1 MGAVRGRGRHQRR
14 RPLAGLAAVLLV
26 LGLPALARG
35 VPAPAGVG
43 AAAVPGPVTGFDVH
57 GDTVTIEALPA
68 KLQVVFHADD
78 LFRIWMAPDG
88 HFTDPANTPPERSGA
103 PGANIVV
110 KTDYEGVTPRATDEG
125 LYHLLATPAMALR
138 VYKANLRFALYK
150 ADNRTLIWEELAGPT
165 WDGRQTTQVLSRG
178 PQEQFFGGGMQ
189 NGRFSHREQTIQV
202 AVSYNW
208 DDGGH
213 PNSAPFYVST
223 AGYGV
228 LRNTLAP
235 GSYSF
240 TAPVLT
246 SHEEQRFDA
255 YYFVGDLK
263 QVINRYTELTGRPF
277 MPPIYGL
284 EMGDADCYLH
294 SARHGE
300 IHTLD
305 SLKVADEYLQHDVPL
320 GWMLVN
326 DGYGCGYEFLDQV
339 SAGLQARNMQLGLW
353 TSTGLGSHAAEVR
366 AGVRVRKLD
375 IGWVGPGYRHAL
387 SGCEEAYQGM
397 ERDTDIR
404 GFVWLPEGWAGS
416 QRCGVHWSGD
426 QKGNWENIRFQIPTY
441 AGSTMSGQAYTTS
454 DVDGIFD
461 GSAQTYLRDLQ
472 WKTFLP
478 VGIAMNGWS
487 VRHKRP
493 WRDGEP
499 FTSANRNWFHLRER
513 LLPYQ
518 YTYAAQAHRTGIGP
532 VRPLVLEYPDD
543 PKTWGDAVKY
553 EFLSGEAFLVA
564 PVYSDTTVRNGI
576 YLPRGQW
583 TDYWSGQVHTGPL
596 MLDGYHA
603 PPDRLPLFVKAG
615 SIIPMWPEST
625 RSWRTRDRTQ
635 LDLDIY
641 PVISGGAP
649 GPPGAAGSFTLYEDD
664 GVSRGYARGEFAEQ
678 TFTVSPT
685 DAGITVGIGPSVGSY
700 TGKVDSRRYRLTV
713 HDHGSTT
720 QVVAGGTV
728 LPRYDD
734 PAAYAAAT
742 TGWYRDPA
750 RAGITD
756 VKVPALPAGEALT
769 VEFTR

>member
-1 MGAVRGRGRHQRR
+1 MGVWQRR
-14 RPLAGLAAVLLV
+14 RQHRRFVAVAAVLL
-26 LGLPALARG
+26 LTGLPALARG
-35 VPAPAGVG
+35 APAAPDADGPG
-43 AAAVPGPVTGFDVH
+43 ALTGFVVR
-57 GDTVTIEALPA
+57 GNTVEISAVRATFKVI
-68 KLQVVFHADD
+68 FHTDD
-78 LFRIWMAPDG
+78 LVRIWMAPGPDG
-88 HFTDPANTPPERSGA
+88 EFADPANSPPRRDGA
-103 PGANIVV
+103 PAANIIV
-110 KTDYEGVTPRATDEG
+110 KHDFPGVTPKATDEG
-125 LYHLLATPAMALR
+125 AYHLLTTGVLALR
-138 VYKANLRFALYK
+138 VYKPGLRFALYR
-150 ADNRTLIWEELAGPT
+150 ADNRTLIWEELVGPT
-165 WDGRQTTQVLSRG
+165 WDGRQTTQVMARG
-178 PQEQFFGGGMQ
+178 ADEQFFGGGMQ
-189 NGRFSHREQTIQV
+189 NGRFSHRDQTIKV

-263 QVINRYTELTGRPF
+263 AVINRYTELTGRPF

-305 SLKVADEYLQHDVPL
+305 SLKVADEYRKHDIPL

-326 DGYGCGYEFLDQV
+326 DGYGCGYELLDQV
-339 SAGLQARNMQLGLW
+339 AAGLDARNMQLGLW

-375 IGWVGPGYRHAL
+375 IGWVGPGYRAAL
-387 SGCEEAYQGM
+387 SACEEAYTGM
-397 ERDTDIR
+397 ERETDIR

-426 QKGNWENIRFQIPTY
+426 QKGNWETIRWQIPTY

-478 VGIAMNGWS
+478 TGIAMNGWS

-499 FTSANRNWFHLRER
+499 FTSANRSWFHLRER
-513 LLPYQ
+513 LMPYQ
-518 YTYAAQAHRTGIGP
+518 YTYAAQAHRTGVGP

-543 PKTWGDAVKY
+543 PMTWGEAVKY

-564 PVYSDTTVRNGI
+564 PVYADTTVRHGI

-596 MLDGYHA
+596 TLSGYHA

-615 SIIPMWPEST
+615 SIIPMWPEGT
-625 RSWRTRDRTQ
+625 RSWRTRDRSR

-641 PVISGGAP
+641 PGR
-649 GPPGAAGSFTLYEDD
+649 AGSFTLYEDD

-678 TFTVSPT
+678 TFTVSPAE
-685 DAGITVGIGPSVGSY
+685 AGITIGIGPSVGRY
-700 TGKVDSRRYRLTV
+700 AGRVDSRGYRLTV
-713 HDHGSTT
+713 HDLGQTT
-720 QVVAGGTV
+720 RVAVGDTV
-728 LPRYDD
+728 LTRYDD
-734 PAAYAAAT
+734 PAAYAAAG

-750 RAGITD
+750 RAGMTD
-756 VKVPALPAGEALT
+756 IKLPPLAADAAAT
-769 VEFTR
+769 VTLNR